1 MLKSTNEI
9 RVMNWQVYDCMSPKY
24 LYDTCDQVP
33 PSPFLKNEIDKC
45 VGYEKKNN
53 SKTKLRKIGAS
64 LYTHSLSNRMQMLAF
79 SHTIISAFCSIS
91 WFVNISKKQSS
102 DLSL

>member
-45 VGYEKKNN
+45 VGYEKK
-53 SKTKLRKIGAS
+53 
-64 LYTHSLSNRMQMLAF
+64 
-79 SHTIISAFCSIS
+79 TIQ
-91 WFVNISKKQSS
+91 KQS
-102 DLSL
+102 

>member
-1 MLKSTNEI
+1 
-9 RVMNWQVYDCMSPKY
+9 MSPKY

-79 SHTIISAFCSIS
+79 SPTIISAFCSIS
-91 WFVNISKKQSS
+91 
-102 DLSL
+102 